1 MNSRPGSA
9 CLEHHP
15 APAPHR
21 EIPTWLR
28 TVLAAACF
36 LYLAAD
42 VYVTRTVRLPLP
54 ALFAGLLLLAGGRE
68 VWRRVGH
75 PRDWPSWAWWPLVF
89 LLIAAVK
96 DPLQSVA
103 YATVY
108 TSLLMYFRGV
118 VGPSPARYRW
128 ACRLYA
134 VVLTVSACVLVLSRI
149 QPLAGIALRGL
160 LLGHSELQVLQA
172 TGLATMVH
180 IYGYQAAALGGM
192 GLALAY
198 DASERA
204 RARLVLGA
212 LLLAGS
218 SLVLL
223 LSWQRSA
230 ALAVLAAA
238 VVLAVRKGAWPLLKT
253 TAVLAPIV
261 ACLLLLPGAP
271 SLLDDTI
278 VGKNQ
283 ADIKKEWRLEL
294 QAETLEII
302 AAHPLGLVAEG
313 KSWDYSLF
321 RWGGALSRK
330 GLSGHNAYLMQVA
343 YFGWPVALLLL
354 LILARTA
361 AAALRHGFGG
371 GSTDAGVWPLA
382 ISCALIALL
391 VNALL
396 HNSSLFNAEG
406 STLFAYVAVWHWADI
421 RTRAHV

>member
-1 MNSRPGSA
+1 MSTRPGSA
-9 CLEHHP
+9 DRERRP
-15 APAPHR
+15 APSSGR
-21 EIPTWLR
+21 EIPTWLHA
-28 TVLAAACF
+28 VLASACF

-42 VYVTRTVRLPLP
+42 VYVTRAVRFPLP
-54 ALFAGLLLLAGGRE
+54 ALFAGLLLLAGGRD
-68 VWRRVGH
+68 VWRRFGH
-75 PRDWPSWAWWPLVF
+75 PRAWPAWAWWPLAF

-96 DPLQSVA
+96 NPLQSVA
-103 YATVY
+103 YAAVY
-108 TSLLMYFRGV
+108 VAVLLYFRGV
-118 VGPSPARYRW
+118 VGPSPARYRR
-128 ACRLYA
+128 ACRLFA
-134 VVLTVSACVLVLSRI
+134 VVLTASACVLVLSRI
-149 QPLAGIALRGL
+149 RPLAGIALRGMF
-160 LLGHSELQVLQA
+160 LGHSELQVLQA

-180 IYGYQAAALGGM
+180 IYGYQAAALGGI

-198 DASERA
+198 DASDRA
-204 RARLVLGA
+204 RSRLVLGA
-212 LLLAGS
+212 LLLAGAS
-218 SLVLL
+218 VVLL

-238 VVLAVRKGAWPLLKT
+238 VALAVRKGAWPLLKT
-253 TAVLAPIV
+253 AAVLAPVV

-271 SLLDDTI
+271 ALLDDTI

-354 LILARTA
+354 LILARTVTG
-361 AAALRHGFGG
+361 ALRHGFGCG
-371 GSTDAGVWPLA
+371 RTEAGVWPLA
-382 ISCALIALL
+382 MSCALIALF

-406 STLFAYVAVWHWADI
+406 STLFTYVAVWHWIDL
-421 RTRAHV
+421 RTGTHA